1 MQCDVWMSR
10 ILLVTVMWQGNGNK
24 TQPNGVKF
32 NCAVASK
39 NSRNHRC
46 LYHHHSP
53 IGCSMLLLYWS
64 SNWWKNRNTDIYGNR
79 ALQACQECV
88 FCILCMPVCLN
99 TVILCH
105 AEQPNHF
112 QYHNSMRLVQLVQHA
127 ETWCNMVPG
136 LSLPPR
142 SLFGDHL
149 DPEGA
154 NLFETLFETATCIGS
169 AQESV

>member
-64 SNWWKNRNTDIYGNR
+64 SNWWKKIETRISMAT
-79 ALQACQECV
+79 ALCKHAKNVFSASCACLYAWTLSYCV
-88 FCILCMPVCLN
+88 MLN
-99 TVILCH
+99 SPTTSNITIPWGWC
-105 AEQPNHF
+105 N
-112 QYHNSMRLVQLVQHA
+112 
-127 ETWCNMVPG
+127 WCNM
-136 LSLPPR
+136 LK
-142 SLFGDHL
+142 H
-149 DPEGA
+149 GA
-154 NLFETLFETATCIGS
+154 TWYLALAYLREVFLEIT
-169 AQESV
+169 